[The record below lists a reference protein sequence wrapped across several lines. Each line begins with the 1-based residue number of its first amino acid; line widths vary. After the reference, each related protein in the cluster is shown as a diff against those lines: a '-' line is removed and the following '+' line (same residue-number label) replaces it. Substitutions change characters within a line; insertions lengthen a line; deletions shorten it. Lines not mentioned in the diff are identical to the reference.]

1 MSKETQE
8 SNKQPAIN
16 SKGEFE
22 LSNSNKKA
30 RKSPLN
36 SFYATKT
43 LINNSPLLSCAVG
56 VRASTPSLSKLRKE
70 AGARA
75 AAMEEEPRPKKRI
88 VINESDQEEEA
99 EAQFDVEMELKL
111 PSNTNS
117 PRSQRIA
124 PPCDTIRTSPATE
137 PTLMDGPDP
146 EEEATPT
153 PDAENEGSPH
163 LRAGARL
170 RSERKASARDEPEPA
185 GTSDSEVGARNGYS
199 SNPLREKGNWLE
211 TWLDTYGVTASGLSL
226 FNRAVLLPTCP
237 GLSIRGEPE
246 AQELLVV
253 GDLDREDIPM
263 VVNHILFL
271 VQNLKRIRTT

>member
-1 MSKETQE
+1 
-8 SNKQPAIN
+8 
-16 SKGEFE
+16 
-22 LSNSNKKA
+22 
-30 RKSPLN
+30 
-36 SFYATKT
+36 
-43 LINNSPLLSCAVG
+43 
-56 VRASTPSLSKLRKE
+56 
-70 AGARA
+70 
-75 AAMEEEPRPKKRI
+75 
-88 VINESDQEEEA
+88 
-99 EAQFDVEMELKL
+99 
-111 PSNTNS
+111 
-117 PRSQRIA
+117 
-124 PPCDTIRTSPATE
+124 
-137 PTLMDGPDP
+137 MDGPDP

-271 VQNLKRIRTT
+271 VQNLKRIRTTFNTREAYHLRTELLDPALHKALVLDFDVEAYEFNYAEAHQFPD